1 MRIADADI
9 KELKEIVTML
19 EQKYPKEKMG
29 FLTLTDDLQNPVSFK
44 DRERIKEEVYPNML
58 PEVVVVGHKPQKS
71 KKSETKNERT
81 KDEVH

>member
-1 MRIADADI
+1 MIYKPLLVLKTE
-9 KELKEIVTML
+9 KEL
-19 EQKYPKEKMG
+19 
-29 FLTLTDDLQNPVSFK
+29 
-44 DRERIKEEVYPNML
+44 YPNML

>member
-29 FLTLTDDLQNPVSFK
+29 FLTLTDDLQTPVSFK

-71 KKSETKNERT
+71 KKKRN
-81 KDEVH
+81 KK